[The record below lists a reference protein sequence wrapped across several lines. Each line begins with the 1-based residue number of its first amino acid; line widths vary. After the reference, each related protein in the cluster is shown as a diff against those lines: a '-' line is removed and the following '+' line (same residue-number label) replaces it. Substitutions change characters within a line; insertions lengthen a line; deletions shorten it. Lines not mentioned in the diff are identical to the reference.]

1 MLSGFMFQ
9 FEWIEAL
16 IVQLL
21 CHVYHRL
28 VGGKRHTATPNVH
41 VLKIRSVNTEP

>member
-9 FEWIEAL
+9 IEWIEAF

-28 VGGKRHTATPNVH
+28 VGGKRHTPILNA
-41 VLKIRSVNTEP
+41 LKIRFVNTEP